1 MPVLTPFLRALRR
14 VPVTRSSRHVR
25 GRPRRVQAGNALIFA
40 LLGLVVSG
48 IAALGVMQSSRLR
61 AKHDA
66 GAGEASILDAVRNA
80 TNAAILEQLVALQ
93 AGQSLQKNGIEVKPV
108 PIDGTP
114 TWQPTL
120 VELVQMGYL
129 PAQWTLTRSTLNN
142 APYTV
147 SFHLSPAGCVNT
159 ACDIDGQVLLAGPI
173 RDGSVGGQAASDGAV
188 IGPILTRL
196 GVDAGVSLNAQ
207 PSLITGYGHT
217 WGVPNPVAGQPAG
230 VVAVRVGT
238 ASSAYSPF
246 VRIGDTR
253 DPNLAGN
260 LTVAGDTVFGATG
273 GAHASTVNGTLQVKD
288 PSGAACVVLN
298 PNGTVD
304 IHCAG
309 RLNAATG
316 VYADGA
322 GHVSTIGPDGVVA
335 TGRLSAEDGFATPAV
350 TAFAATDPNAI
361 AVNAGDLF
369 VRNGT
374 GTTLMR
380 VSAVGDVMATAGVQG
395 RQLTLTA
402 PVAEGDACTVGQIA
416 TMTGGGLATCQIG
429 KYRALG
435 RFGLLAASCA
445 VSGQEATDSATGEAL
460 ICKNGAFASMNGL
473 LSSSVLMATQAVV
486 HGSLIDVST
495 LVPGGCP
502 ATGGSNYV
510 YTIYLMPGSDQGSA
524 TNTTLNRIATP
535 TTTGWSILLTDG
547 VGASTASTAV
557 AYIYCE
563 YR

>member
-1 MPVLTPFLRALRR
+1 M
-14 VPVTRSSRHVR
+14 
-25 GRPRRVQAGNALIFA
+25 
-40 LLGLVVSG
+40 GLVVSG

-66 GAGEASILDAVRNA
+66 GAGEASVLDAVRGA
-80 TNAAILEQLVALQ
+80 TNAAIFEQMVALQ
-93 AGQSLQKNGIEVKPV
+93 AGQSLQKNGVEVKAV
-108 PIDGTP
+108 AIDGVP
-114 TWQPTL
+114 TWQPTIPD
-120 VELVQMGYL
+120 LVQMGYL
-129 PAQWTLTRSTLNN
+129 PAQWTLTRSTLND

-147 SFHLSPAGCVNT
+147 SFHLTPAGCIAA

-173 RDGSVGGQAASDGAV
+173 REGHAGAQSASDGAV

-196 GVDAGVSLNAQ
+196 GVDAGVSLASQ
-207 PSLITGYGHT
+207 PSTITGYGHAWT
-217 WGVPNPVAGQPAG
+217 LPNPVAGQPAG

-238 ASSAYSPF
+238 ASSAYSQF

-260 LTVAGDTVFGATG
+260 LTVAGDTSFGAPG
-273 GAHASTVNGTLQVKD
+273 AAHASRVNGTLQVQD
-288 PSGAACVVLN
+288 ATGAACVVLN

-316 VYADGA
+316 VYTDGA
-322 GHVSTIGPDGVVA
+322 GHSATIGATGVVT
-335 TGRLSAEDGFATPAV
+335 TGQMAADDGFSTPSVAAF
-350 TAFAATDPNAI
+350 TAADPNAI
-361 AVNAGDLF
+361 EVKAGDLF
-369 VRNGT
+369 VRNGA
-374 GTTLMR
+374 GATLMK
-380 VSAVGDVMATAGVQG
+380 VSAAGDVVATAGVQG

-402 PVAEGDACTVGQIA
+402 PVAEGDSCASGQVA
-416 TMTGGGLATCQIG
+416 SLTAGGLATCQGG

-435 RFGLLAASCA
+435 RYGLLAAACS

-460 ICKNGAFASMNGL
+460 ICRNGAFAS
-473 LSSSVLMATQAVV
+473 LSGFLSTHVLMATQAVV
-486 HGSLIDVST
+486 NGSVVDASQ
-495 LVPGGCP
+495 LVPGGCM
-502 ATGGSNYV
+502 ASGGSNYV

-524 TNTTLNRIATP
+524 TNTTTNRISTP
-535 TTTGWSILLTDG
+535 TATGWTVALTDG
-547 VGASTASTAV
+547 NGLATASTAV